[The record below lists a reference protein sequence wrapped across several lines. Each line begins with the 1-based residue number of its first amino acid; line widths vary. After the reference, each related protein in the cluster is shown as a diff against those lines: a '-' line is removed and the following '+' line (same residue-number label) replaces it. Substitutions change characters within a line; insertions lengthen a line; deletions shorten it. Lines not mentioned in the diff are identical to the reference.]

1 MPVFV
6 GVGCAL
12 RTDVCQSSCGME
24 YGRSPQL
31 AKVKLWSTRR
41 KPGNRASRKA
51 SPQQIVGLR
60 LWDFARLLNHRFGMP
75 LPDNEEARDAL
86 EPILHHM
93 AALTQP
99 ARRIA
104 KWLRLWA
111 PWLTL
116 EEMDEITSRGIA
128 TARAWKADQLAWRY
142 RLTLEERDMLGIST
156 IGAID
161 RGKAAR
167 TKRRKARDRERK
179 AGKRAAAGMTNRAKY
194 EAASL
199 ERAKP
204 WEAESVSRRTWYR
217 RRKLNGTGQS
227 AIGQRGTGPAT
238 P

>member
-1 MPVFV
+1 
-6 GVGCAL
+6 
-12 RTDVCQSSCGME
+12 ME

-31 AKVKLWSTRR
+31 ANVKLWSTRR
-41 KPGNRASRKA
+41 KLRGVRSGRKA
-51 SPQQIVGLR
+51 SPLQIVGLR
-60 LWDFARLLNHRFGMP
+60 LWDFARLLEHRYGLP
-75 LPDNEEARDAL
+75 LVDSEDSRDAL
-86 EPILHHM
+86 EPVIHHM

-99 ARRIA
+99 ARRIS

-116 EEMDEITSRGIA
+116 EEQDQIIASGIA

-142 RLTLEERDMLGIST
+142 RVTVQERDMLGLST

-167 TKRRKARDRERK
+167 TKRRKARDRDRK
-179 AGKRAAAGMTNRAKY
+179 ATARAKAGMMARAEY
-194 EAASL
+194 EAQSL

-204 WEAESVSRRTWYR
+204 WQQEGISRRTWYR
-217 RRKLNGTGQS
+217 RRKPDGTTMVVSQGD
-227 AIGQRGTGPAT
+227 GTGPAT

>member
-1 MPVFV
+1 MQH
-6 GVGCAL
+6 G
-12 RTDVCQSSCGME
+12 S
-24 YGRSPQL
+24 SPQL
-31 AKVKLWSTRR
+31 SNVKLWSTRR
-41 KPGNRASRKA
+41 KPGARASRRRA
-51 SPQQIVGLR
+51 SPLQIVGLR
-60 LWDFARLLNHRFGMP
+60 LWDFARLLEHRFGMP
-75 LPDNEEARDAL
+75 LPDTEDTRDAL

-104 KWLRLWA
+104 HWLRIWA

-116 EEMDEITSRGIA
+116 EEQDQLIASGIA

-142 RLTLEERDMLGIST
+142 RVTVEERDMLGLST

-179 AGKRAAAGMTNRAKY
+179 ANARAKAGMIARAEY
-194 EAASL
+194 EAGSL

-204 WEAESVSRRTWYR
+204 WESEGVSRRTWYR
-217 RRKLNGTGQS
+217 RRNGTGQG
-227 AIGQRGTGPAT
+227 AIIPDGTTPAT

>member
-1 MPVFV
+1 
-6 GVGCAL
+6 
-12 RTDVCQSSCGME
+12 ME

-31 AKVKLWSTRR
+31 ANVKLWSTRR

-60 LWDFARLLNHRFGMP
+60 LYELARLLASRYGAP
-75 LPDNEEARDAL
+75 RLPDDDSGRDDI
-86 EPILHHM
+86 EPVVHHM

-142 RLTLEERDMLGIST
+142 RVTKEERDMLGLTT

-161 RGKAAR
+161 YGKAAR
-167 TKRRKARDRERK
+167 TKRRKERDRQRK
-179 AGKRAAAGMTNRAKY
+179 AKARRTAG
-194 EAASL
+194 
-199 ERAKP
+199 AKP
-204 WEAESVSRRTWYR
+204 RTEYLKASTAREKPWQVEGISRASWYR
-217 RRKLNGTGQS
+217 RNKLSRETE
-227 AIGQRGTGPAT
+227 TGPAT
-238 P
+238 A